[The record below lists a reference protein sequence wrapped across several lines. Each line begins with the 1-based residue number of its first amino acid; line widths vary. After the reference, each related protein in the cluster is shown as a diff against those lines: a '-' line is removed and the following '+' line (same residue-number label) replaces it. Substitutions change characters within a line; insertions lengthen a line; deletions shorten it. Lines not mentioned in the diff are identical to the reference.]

1 MKKSF
6 WKISLSLVALLT
18 LTGCKHDI
26 DVIAPDSIDSKY
38 NIKFYSQSPHR
49 NDTQGFY
56 SGDQF
61 IRVSSSEVPPYKFLV
76 YIKNKKG
83 QEVLDYIKAKTESPI
98 LKMELIQ
105 EEGNQK
111 LYILECT
118 KYFET
123 NNLYVSDF
131 YKTDDGQ
138 TNGYVMAFVPQIYV
152 KMKNGYSIDIIEE
165 TYGKYLTMNDD
176 EEQMANTYLFD
187 CSVNS
192 SYNVLKLAEEIN
204 NRDEVEW
211 AEPNKWNKL
220 SH

>member
-1 MKKSF
+1 
-6 WKISLSLVALLT
+6 
-18 LTGCKHDI
+18 
-26 DVIAPDSIDSKY
+26 
-38 NIKFYSQSPHR
+38 
-49 NDTQGFY
+49 
-56 SGDQF
+56 
-61 IRVSSSEVPPYKFLV
+61 
-76 YIKNKKG
+76 
-83 QEVLDYIKAKTESPI
+83 
-98 LKMELIQ
+98 MELIQ

-138 TNGYVMAFVPQIYV
+138 TNGYVLAFVPQIYV